1 MIQKQKAL
9 NKLLKDEEF
18 DYESNK
24 AEIQERMKML
34 EEIDPDHPSLK
45 KLKRI

>member
-1 MIQKQKAL
+1 MLIQKK
-9 NKLLKDEEF
+9 EF

-24 AEIQERMKML
+24 AEVQERMKML

-45 KLKRI
+45 KIKKNIKELEA